1 MVFLYVT
8 RALSDKPKMDALVL
22 DSQLLVPALSV
33 GHIIGKR
40 GHRVRSIE
48 AKTNVK
54 IYVLNA
60 PQPPPSPSGS
70 GRSRVK
76 ISGNFWNTQVVLA
89 RSGVWN

>member
-8 RALSDKPKMDALVL
+8 RALSEKPKMDSTVL
-22 DSQLLVPALSV
+22 DSQLFVPSSSV

-40 GHRVRSIE
+40 GHRVRNTE
-48 AKTNVK
+48 ARTDVK

-70 GRSRVK
+70 SRSRVK
-76 ISGNFWNTQVVLA
+76 ITGNFWNTQVLLKA
-89 RSGVWN
+89 GE